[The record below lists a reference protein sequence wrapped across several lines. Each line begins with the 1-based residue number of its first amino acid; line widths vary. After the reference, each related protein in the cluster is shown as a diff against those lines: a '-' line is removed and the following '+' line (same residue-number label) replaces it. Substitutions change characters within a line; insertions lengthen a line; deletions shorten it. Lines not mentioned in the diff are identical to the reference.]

1 MPEAGGGF
9 PPPSRRGPAG
19 RPPAARPNRA
29 GARLTRQN
37 KGVFFVT
44 EVGYIEN
51 SGTNEANEADGGN
64 QAAPGAERSHKM
76 AKNRAE
82 RLARKAARKRKREF
96 ARVNRLIL
104 RSLNSGVPISISV
117 HGDPTHPNH
126 PCALLNPPYK
136 TKPPIQVAPEEV
148 A

>member
-1 MPEAGGGF
+1 MPGTGGGF
-9 PPPSRRGPAG
+9 SPPSRRGPAG

-51 SGTNEANEADGGN
+51 SGTNEADGGN

-96 ARVNRLIL
+96 ARANKLFL
-104 RSLNSGVPISISV
+104 RSLNSGVPISILMPDTPV
-117 HGDPTHPNH
+117 HPNP

-136 TKPPIQVAPEEV
+136 TKPPSRAKSKEET
-148 A
+148 

>member
-1 MPEAGGGF
+1 
-9 PPPSRRGPAG
+9 
-19 RPPAARPNRA
+19 
-29 GARLTRQN
+29 
-37 KGVFFVT
+37 
-44 EVGYIEN
+44 
-51 SGTNEANEADGGN
+51 
-64 QAAPGAERSHKM
+64 M
-76 AKNRAE
+76 AKNKAA

-117 HGDPTHPNH
+117 HGDPNHPNH

-136 TKPPIQVAPEEV
+136 TKPPSRAKSKEV